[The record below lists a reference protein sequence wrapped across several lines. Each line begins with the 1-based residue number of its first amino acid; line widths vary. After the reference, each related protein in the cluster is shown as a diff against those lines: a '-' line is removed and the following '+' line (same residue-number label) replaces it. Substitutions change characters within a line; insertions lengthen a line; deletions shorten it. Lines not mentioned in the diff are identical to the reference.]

1 MPDGLEREQEQN
13 KPQRCKNEPAVPLG
27 SSGTNHNEKAAGAG
41 THGGFGLD
49 RGFGKTT
56 KDFYHDGLPPT
67 THTLLDKWRLCCLA
81 MRAPELGAT
90 AKNVF
95 FLLLDAHYCNTG
107 SCAPSIARIAVALG
121 RGRDAIFE
129 AMRSLE
135 DNGWIRVR
143 RARGSRSSYS
153 FAWERVEPTA
163 SRAETSE
170 SGREIP
176 TTSGASAPQTSRE
189 IPTATGRENPTHNQG
204 DNKKNISYVV
214 GTGPGVTSR
223 GAQPL
228 PAVRWKI
235 ELPSTTGEDFN
246 QFWQAF
252 PKKEGRSAALREWTL
267 ARAATVPASLLLTGA
282 RQYARKCSTREARWI
297 ASPANWLRGQ
307 RWLDDEPD
315 RFSRTAL
322 AAPPPPDDEIVRAVR
337 KAKAPRDE
345 ATWVFVQ
352 EGSPEW
358 GRWRGAFAHARV
370 ALESGVGRLVQSENG
385 ALERRLGRY
394 FPTPLPPSLSLLE
407 AAPHG

>member
-41 THGGFGLD
+41 THGGSGFD
-49 RGFGKTT
+49 RGFEKTT

-107 SCAPSIARIAVALG
+107 RCAPSIARIAVALG

-163 SRAETSE
+163 SRVDTSE
-170 SGREIP
+170 SSRENP

-204 DNKKNISYVV
+204 GNKKYISQVV
-214 GTGPGVTSR
+214 EMGLGPIPAGS
-223 GAQPL
+223 QPR
-228 PAVRWKI
+228 PVVPSEI
-235 ELPSTTGEDFN
+235 ELPSTTGEGFE
-246 QFWQAF
+246 QFWQAY
-252 PKKEGRSAALREWTL
+252 PKREGRAAALREWAT
-267 ARAATVPASLLLTGA
+267 ARGAGTPAALLLTGA
-282 RQYARKCSTREARWI
+282 RQYARKCTGRETKWI

-307 RWLDDEPD
+307 RWLDNEPD
-315 RFSRTAL
+315 RFGK
-322 AAPPPPDDEIVRAVR
+322 AAPPAPPPDDEIARAVR
-337 KAKAPRDE
+337 AAKAPRDE

-352 EGSPEW
+352 EGTPEW

-370 ALESGVGRLVQSENG
+370 ALESGVGRLVQSESG

-394 FPTPLPPSLSLLE
+394 FPTHLPPSLSLLE